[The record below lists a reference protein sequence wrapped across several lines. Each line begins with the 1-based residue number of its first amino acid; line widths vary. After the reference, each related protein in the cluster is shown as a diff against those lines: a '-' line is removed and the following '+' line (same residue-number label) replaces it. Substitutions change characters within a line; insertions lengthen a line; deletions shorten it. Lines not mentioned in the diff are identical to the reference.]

1 MASKDSVLNGWK
13 EELSQ
18 AAEGATKI
26 IAEAAAKATGVIGEA
41 AGKATGVI
49 AEAALSASKALAQ
62 STSSANEQSKVN
74 FKTSAVDH
82 DLLVVLNT
90 KMDNF
95 SIVIK
100 ELGERTS
107 ARIDI
112 LEHDKLN
119 SADSYPRMYKEVV
132 EKRLEFLEK
141 NQHEVIEKRLDLIEK
156 NQMGKDATE
165 KNISDNTND
174 IKALQLLSVKIM
186 TWGGIIVFLIA
197 SVDIVMKFIK

>member
-1 MASKDSVLNGWK
+1 MASKDSILNGWK
-13 EELSQ
+13 NELSN
-18 AAEGATKI
+18 AADNATKI

-49 AEAALSASKALAQ
+49 ADAALSASKALAQ
-62 STSSANEQSKVN
+62 STYSVNEQSKLN

-95 SIVIK
+95 ATTIK
-100 ELGERTS
+100 ELGDRTTT
-107 ARIDI
+107 RMDL

-119 SADSYPRMYKEVV
+119 SADSYPKLYKENV
-132 EKRLEFLEK
+132 EKRLDA
-141 NQHEVIEKRLDLIEK
+141 IEKVQLNKDAIEK
-156 NQMGKDATE
+156 IVE
-165 KNISDNTND
+165 ENTIEMKGD
-174 IKALQLLSVKIM
+174 IKTLDRLSVKIM

-197 SVDIVMKFIK
+197 LVDIVMKFIK